1 MLRAMRDGAKGG
13 ILKYFL
19 LGLLVLAAGGLVL
32 TDVGG
37 FFRGGVSNNLVAK
50 GKGIEIS
57 TVAFDRTV
65 RRVLSRQGMDT
76 FQAYQLG
83 FIDQILQNEIQ
94 NQILTR
100 EALNLGIQVNDETV
114 MTQVA
119 ALAAPLAAD
128 GQSKAEALQQV
139 LRSQGISEGEF
150 INSIRQ
156 EMGNTLF
163 RNAVF
168 SGATRISMAEAE
180 ALYQFQNEQRSF
192 EGFILTNKSVTDIK
206 EPTDENLLK
215 YYEANKSEFAT
226 PETRSVTIATLKQEM
241 LADKIDITEDD
252 LRAIYEDNIISYE
265 QPEKRKLQQA
275 IVNTQND
282 ALDIFKKVKKGTS
295 FKKSVK
301 TVTGDEIAY
310 LGENEFKQNG
320 LLEDIAT
327 PVFDAKKGDVIEP
340 IQSALGWH
348 VIKLVD
354 VIAPETESFDSVKK
368 QIREDILQERLI
380 DDLLD
385 TANMIDDRLASGEG
399 LETIVA
405 EVGLT
410 TETFAGFNQ
419 AGTTS
424 KGKDLFAAF
433 QGDKA
438 QILEV
443 AFDYEVGETSP
454 ILELKDGSY
463 VTVRV
468 DNVTPLS
475 YTSFDEL
482 RAKLLVRWIDEQK
495 ALTNRIRMQDALA
508 SEKPLKDLAKENK
521 ATIKTYTKLTR
532 SNATKPPLTPAA
544 LRQIFESAEGTTIK
558 IEVNDGF
565 MIGSVNAITLP
576 DTTTAKAITEIEALR
591 SQTAQALPQE
601 IFSQYINF
609 LSDKY
614 KVKVNSRVLQAVYGS
629 DPAAN

>member
-65 RRVLSRQGMDT
+65 RRVLARQGMDT
-76 FQAYQLG
+76 GQAYQLG

-100 EALNLGIQVNDETV
+100 EALNLGVQVNDETV
-114 MTQVA
+114 LKQVA
-119 ALAAPLAAD
+119 ALAAPLAQE

-139 LRSQGISEGEF
+139 LRSQGISENEF
-150 INSIRQ
+150 VESIRQ

-168 SGATRISMAEAE
+168 SGATSISTAEAE
-180 ALYQFQNEQRSF
+180 ALYQFRNEKRNF

-215 YYEANKSEFAT
+215 YYNANKAEFAS
-226 PETRSVTIATLKQEM
+226 PETRGITIAKLKQEM
-241 LADKIDITEDD
+241 LAEKIKITEDD
-252 LRAIYEDNIISYE
+252 LRSIYDDSIASYK

-282 ALDIFKKVKKGTS
+282 ALAIFKKVEKGTS
-295 FKKSVK
+295 LKKSVRS
-301 TVTGDEIAY
+301 VTGEEIAY
-310 LGENEFKQNG
+310 LGENDFKKNG
-320 LLEDIAT
+320 LLEDIAA
-327 PVFDAKKGDVIEP
+327 PVFKAKKGAALEP

-348 VIKLVD
+348 VIKIID
-354 VIAPETESFDSVKK
+354 VIAPETESFNSVKK
-368 QIREDILQERLI
+368 QIREDVLQERLI

-385 TANMIDDRLASGEG
+385 TANMIDDRLASGEE
-399 LETIVA
+399 LEPIVA

-410 TETFAGFNQ
+410 TETFKNFNQ

-424 KGKDLFAAF
+424 KGKDLFSAF

-438 QILEV
+438 QILEA
-443 AFDYEVGETSP
+443 AFDYNVGDSSP
-454 ILELKDGSY
+454 ILELQDGTY
-463 VTVRV
+463 ITVRIDDV
-468 DNVTPLS
+468 KPLT
-475 YTSFDEL
+475 YTAFDEV

-495 ALTNRIRMQDALA
+495 ALTNRIRTQEALA

-521 ATIKTYTKLTR
+521 TTIKTYAKLAR
-532 SNATKPPLTPAA
+532 SNEVKPPLTPAA
-544 LRQIFESAEGTTIK
+544 LRQIFNSAESELIQ

-565 MIGSVNAITLP
+565 MIGSVTTITLP
-576 DTTTAKAITEIEALR
+576 DTEKASKEIEEIR
-591 SQTAQALPQE
+591 SQTAEALPQE
-601 IFSQYINF
+601 IFNQYINF

-614 KVKVNSRVLQAVYGS
+614 RVKVNSRVLQAVYGTE
-629 DPAAN
+629 PAAY